1 MDTTTTRK
9 EGYELIRQAVSE
21 FMDGREVSDNTL
33 TAIALA
39 VGDDLQL
46 RDYLLGL
53 PLEQSLEVAGGFI
66 EMILSREV
74 LTNEQAVPFLV
85 VLSAFYYEAGDNDR
99 AHLALM
105 EAEKINA
112 DYALLT
118 LLKRVFSSGSMT
130 PASFATMRDELH
142 PKVLKEILG

>member
-1 MDTTTTRK
+1 VDTTTTRK
-9 EGYELIRQAVSE
+9 EGYDLIRQAVSD
-21 FMDGREVSDNTL
+21 FMDSREVSDNTL

-112 DYALLT
+112 DYSLLI
-118 LLKRVFSSGSMT
+118 LLKRAFSSGSMKPT
-130 PASFATMRDELH
+130 RFATMRDELH